1 VAEQIDV
8 LREGLAGQYEVDRAV
23 GQGGMATVYLAR
35 DLRHE
40 RKVAIKVLKPELAA
54 SIGHERFLR
63 EIKLASQLQHPNIL
77 GFYES
82 GEANGLVYYSMPFIE
97 GESLRDRI
105 DKEKQLG
112 VEEAVRIVREA
123 GEALGYAHSHGIV
136 HRDIKPENILL
147 LDGHALVAD
156 FGIAKAVEAAGGEKL
171 TETGMAVGTPHYMS
185 PEQALGG
192 SVDGRSDQYSLACVL
207 YECLIGQTPFD
218 GPSPMAVLARHA
230 MEQVPSL
237 QLVRNT
243 IPDSVEDVVFRAME
257 KTPADRYPSMKE
269 FAEAL
274 EDAEADVHV
283 QRTAARRAQNQ
294 PRTAQHRMP
303 TGATRRA
310 TTPIQIESTAP
321 KKKWPVYAGGAVAV
335 LAALGGGF
343 FFLKGGSAKPA
354 AAVDASA
361 DARRVAVLYFEDQ
374 SPNKALGYLTDGLTE
389 DLIKEIAT
397 VPTLQVVSRGGV
409 VPYRTGEVPRDSI
422 ARALKVGT
430 LVVGSVETAGADKV
444 RVTARLVDASGTEFS
459 RSSFEAPA
467 GDPLAMR
474 DLLAGRVAAS
484 LRERLGEE
492 VRVLEQKASTKS
504 PEAWSL
510 LQRAEQALKGANE
523 AAAQGDSSAA
533 TRGFETA
540 DSLARLAGE
549 KDGSWNDPTVFRGR
563 LNYRRSRLAV
573 SNPAQAKTFI
583 EQGMGFAETALGR
596 DNTDADALELR
607 GTLQYWRF
615 LMRLDQDEAT
625 ANRLLEAAR
634 KDLEESTRLR
644 PTQAGAWG
652 SLSHLY
658 ARDEKSTLTDVVL
671 AARRAYEADAY
682 LENAPKVLQRLFG
695 GYYDLDQAVD
705 AAHWCEEGHRRFPQ
719 DQAFTMC
726 QILLMTMRGQNPD
739 PAKAWQLADGEALA
753 KDPTGGNPEFRK
765 RMAQQAVAAVL
776 ARAGLKD
783 SAKSVA
789 RSAVAGSDVDPQK
802 ELYREQAFAL
812 LLADDKAGAVTALK
826 TFLAANPDYISGFAT
841 DASWRFRDLESD
853 PAFRKLV
860 GKP

>member
-8 LREGLAGQYEVDRAV
+8 LREGLAGQYEVDRAI

-35 DLRHE
+35 DIRHD

-82 GEANGLVYYSMPFIE
+82 GEANGLVYYSMPFVE

-123 GEALGYAHSHGIV
+123 GEALGYAHSHGII

-147 LDGHALVAD
+147 MNGHALVAD

-192 SVDGRSDQYSLACVL
+192 TLDGRSDQYSLACVL

-294 PRTAQHRMP
+294 PRTAQHRTP
-303 TGATRRA
+303 QGARRA

-321 KKKWPVYAGGAVAV
+321 KKKWPVLAGGAVAL
-335 LAALGGGF
+335 LALIGGGF
-343 FFLKGGSAKPA
+343 FFAKGRGANPPA
-354 AAVDASA
+354 MSA
-361 DARRVAVLYFEDQ
+361 DAAADAKRVAVLYFEDQ
-374 SPNKALGYLTDGLTE
+374 SPNHSLTYLANGLTE
-389 DLIKEIAT
+389 DLIAQLST
-397 VPTLQVVSRGGV
+397 VQALDVVSRNGV
-409 VPYRTGEVPRDSI
+409 AAFRDPAIARDSA

-430 LVVGSVETAGADKV
+430 LVVGSIEPAGPDKV
-444 RVTARLVDASGTEFS
+444 RVTTRLVDASGTEFK
-459 RSSFEAPA
+459 RSSFEQNT

-474 DLLAGRVAAS
+474 DILAGRVS
-484 LRERLGEE
+484 EFLRERLGEE
-492 VRVLEQKASTKS
+492 IRVREQRQRSSNPQAWVLVQRAEAQWRLSDSLMLLS
-504 PEAWSL
+504 PEAAQSALSQADTL
-510 LQRAEQALKGANE
+510 LAQASTLDPKWATPLVMRGGLASKQVRLANRDPLKSGPIIDRGLAFVEQALSLDPQDAE
-523 AAAQGDSSAA
+523 ALYQRGDLRYWRYLLGLEADPRAAEQLLGSV
-533 TRGFETA
+533 
-540 DSLARLAGE
+540 E
-549 KDGSWNDPTVFRGR
+549 KDLQTATQLDP
-563 LNYRRSRLAV
+563 S
-573 SNPAQAKTFI
+573 
-583 EQGMGFAETALGR
+583 
-596 DNTDADALELR
+596 
-607 GTLQYWRF
+607 
-615 LMRLDQDEAT
+615 EA
-625 ANRLLEAAR
+625 R
-634 KDLEESTRLR
+634 
-644 PTQAGAWG
+644 AWA
-652 SLSHLY
+652 SLSHVY
-658 ARDEKSTLTDVVL
+658 YRTKSVTDVNL

-682 LENAPKVLQRLFG
+682 LSNIDVIIARL
-695 GYYDLDQAVD
+695 YSSSYDLAQFAD
-705 AAHWCEEGHRRFPQ
+705 AKQWCEEGGRRFPKNYRF
-719 DQAFTMC
+719 AEC
-726 QILLMTMRGQNPD
+726 RLGLMTSRAAEPD
-739 PAKAWQLADGEALA
+739 VARAWRLRDSIVDLAPASE
-753 KDPTGGNPEFRK
+753 KDRLSLSSQ
-765 RMAQQAVAAVL
+765 MAVAAVL
-776 ARAGLKD
+776 ARASLSD
-783 SAKSVA
+783 SARHVA
-789 RSAVAGSDVDPQK
+789 ERSRGNAEIDPSRDL
-802 ELYREQAFAL
+802 LYDEALVHVLLGDHKAAFKAL
-812 LLADDKAGAVTALK
+812 RGY
-826 TFLAANPDYISGFAT
+826 LAANPGRQKGIAESPG
-841 DASWRFRDLESD
+841 WQLEALQSD
-853 PAFRKLV
+853 PEWKQVV
-860 GKP
+860 GAP

>member
-8 LREGLAGQYEVDRAV
+8 LREGLAGQYEVERAI

-35 DLRHE
+35 DVRHD

-82 GEANGLVYYSMPFIE
+82 GEANGLVYYSMPFVE

-123 GEALGYAHSHGIV
+123 GEALGYAHSHGII

-147 LDGHALVAD
+147 MNGHALVAD

-192 SVDGRSDQYSLACVL
+192 SLDGRSDQYSLACVL

-283 QRTAARRAQNQ
+283 QRTAARRAQSQ
-294 PRTAQHRMP
+294 PRTAQHRTP
-303 TGATRRA
+303 QGARRA
-310 TTPIQIESTAP
+310 TTPIQIEATAP
-321 KKKWPVYAGGAVAV
+321 KNRWPVYAGGAAAV
-335 LAALGGGF
+335 LALLGGGF
-343 FFLKGGSAKPA
+343 FLMKGKGAKPTA
-354 AAVDASA
+354 SVDASA
-361 DARRVAVLYFEDQ
+361 DARRVAVLYFADESQ
-374 SPNKALGYLTDGLTE
+374 NKSLGYLTDGLTE
-389 DLIKEIAT
+389 DLILEIAT

-409 VPYRTGEVPRDSI
+409 VPYRASELPRDSI
-422 ARALKVGT
+422 ARALGVGT
-430 LVVGSVETAGADKV
+430 LVTGSVENAGTDKV
-444 RVTARLVDASGTEFS
+444 RVTTRLVDASGTEFN

-467 GDPLAMR
+467 GDPIAMR
-474 DLLAGRVAAS
+474 ELLAGRVAAS
-484 LRERLGEE
+484 LREKLGQE
-492 VRVLEQKASTKS
+492 VRVIEQKARTKS

-510 LQRAEQALKGANE
+510 LQRAEQSRKAAE
-523 AAAQGDSSAA
+523 AAATTGDSA
-533 TRGFETA
+533 TSSRKFAEA
-540 DSLARLAGE
+540 DSIAKLASE
-549 KDGSWNDPTVFRGR
+549 KDPNWNEPTVFRGR
-563 LNYRRSRLAV
+563 IFYRRSRLSAN
-573 SNPAQAKTFI
+573 NPAFAKSQI
-583 EQGMGFAETALGR
+583 EQGMGFAETAIGR
-596 DNTDADALELR
+596 DNTDPDALELR
-607 GTLQYWRF
+607 GNLQYWRY
-615 LMRLDQDEAT
+615 LLRLDQDDVGQKLMA
-625 ANRLLEAAR
+625 AAR
-634 KDLEESTRLR
+634 KDLEQATQLR

-652 SLSHLY
+652 SLAHLY
-658 ARDEKSTLTDVVL
+658 ARDPSTGQTDVVL
-671 AARRAYEADAY
+671 AARRAYESDAY
-682 LENAPKVLQRLFG
+682 LESAPKILDRLFH

-705 AAHWCEEGHRRFPQ
+705 AAKWCEEGYRRFPN

-726 QILLMTMRGQNPD
+726 RLSLMTMRGQNPD
-739 PAKAWQLADGEALA
+739 PAKAWQLAGSDALT
-753 KDPTGGNPEFRK
+753 KDPTAGMPEFR
-765 RMAQQAVAAVL
+765 RLYARQVVAAVL

-783 SAKSVA
+783 SARTVA
-789 RSAVAGSDVDPQK
+789 KSAVAGSDVDPQK
-802 ELYREQAFAL
+802 ELHLEQAFAL
-812 LLADDKAGAVTALK
+812 LLADDKPGAVAALK
-826 TFLAANPDYISGFAT
+826 SFLAANPEYIGGFAADPT
-841 DASWRFRDLESD
+841 WRFRDLEAD
-853 PAFRKLV
+853 PDFRKLV
-860 GKP
+860 GKT